1 MYWKIDS
8 KNLFIMQSIDS
19 EIGNLNKSLKDLE
32 DNKNTQH
39 ILVETQKKIILRMEM
54 KQYVK
59 TKMSKNVQVW

>member
-1 MYWKIDS
+1 
-8 KNLFIMQSIDS
+8 MQSIDS

-54 KQYVK
+54 KQYLK
-59 TKMSKNVQVW
+59 TKMSKNV

>member
-54 KQYVK
+54 KQYLK